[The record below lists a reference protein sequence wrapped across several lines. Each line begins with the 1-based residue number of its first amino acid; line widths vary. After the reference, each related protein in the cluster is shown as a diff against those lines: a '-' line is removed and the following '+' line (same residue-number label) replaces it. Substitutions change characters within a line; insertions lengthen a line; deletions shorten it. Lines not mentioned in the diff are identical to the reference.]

1 MNKVILILT
10 LMMSTIL
17 GTNAQTGK
25 SHIPRD
31 LEEAVQTLDKL
42 ISEEE
47 KSELRKMGEDEFL
60 AATHL
65 GIGMYLRNEWGL
77 WGKSD
82 LSKYFRR
89 RGVHHPDDMSYEILK
104 AYYKMLCQRPWN
116 DIDLV
121 IGTYGEHL
129 HIYNLDCQTL
139 EFRLT
144 ALTEAK
150 NPSYALEGLGYIF
163 AVSEVGEGSGAYSFQ
178 VTKGA
183 EEGGRT
189 METTAEMSVQMT
201 ADRRQTGAD
210 PCFAMVYT
218 EPYIGPHLMTA
229 DYSGGSVSVFPI
241 RNGQIGERVEQIC
254 FEGSG
259 PVEGRQESSH
269 IHQLKA
275 VPNVDG
281 YILASDLGADVIR
294 LLKTGKGE
302 GTAANPGTLELEHV
316 KDIECPAG
324 SGPRHMEF
332 SEDGKMLYC
341 IAELSGEVLAYKVS
355 GRKKP
360 AFKLVQR
367 IQADEVNAGGSAD
380 IHMHPSEQWLYTS
393 HRLENDGISIFK
405 VLKDGKL
412 EKIGYAH
419 TGRHPRNFMITPDGK
434 ILVVACRDDRSLQV
448 FRIEPDGTLTQ
459 TQSTLIF
466 DEDMPSS
473 VTTTQL

>member
-1 MNKVILILT
+1 MKKTILT
-10 LMMSTIL
+10 IALLTGGL
-17 GTNAQTGK
+17 FCAKAQ
-25 SHIPRD
+25 
-31 LEEAVQTLDKL
+31 
-42 ISEEE
+42 
-47 KSELRKMGEDEFL
+47 
-60 AATHL
+60 
-65 GIGMYLRNEWGL
+65 
-77 WGKSD
+77 
-82 LSKYFRR
+82 
-89 RGVHHPDDMSYEILK
+89 
-104 AYYKMLCQRPWN
+104 N

-129 HIYNLDCQTL
+129 YIYNIDCQTL
-139 EFRLT
+139 ELT
-144 ALTEAK
+144 LKAKAEAK
-150 NPSYALEGLGYIF
+150 NASYALAETGQIF
-163 AVSEVGEGSGAYSFQ
+163 AVSEVGDGSGAYSFKPGEY
-178 VTKGA
+178 TDKG
-183 EEGGRT
+183 GLT
-189 METTAEMSVQMT
+189 LDMS
-201 ADRRQTGAD
+201 ADIRQTGAD
-210 PCFAMVYT
+210 PCFAIVYT
-218 EPYIGPHLMTA
+218 GAYIGPHLMTS

-241 RNGQIGERVEQIC
+241 ANGKIGERVEQIC

-275 VPNVDG
+275 VPNAEG

-302 GTAANPGTLELEHV
+302 GTSEVPGTLKLTHIE
-316 KDIECPAG
+316 DIECPAG

-332 SEDGKMLYC
+332 SDDGKMLYC

-380 IHMHPSEQWLYTS
+380 IHMHPSGQWLYTS

-459 TQSTLIF
+459 MPSTLTF
-466 DEDMPSS
+466 SEDMPSS
-473 VTTTQL
+473 VVRLSY

>member
-1 MNKVILILT
+1 MKKIILT
-10 LMMSTIL
+10 IALLTGGL
-17 GTNAQTGK
+17 FCAKAQ
-25 SHIPRD
+25 
-31 LEEAVQTLDKL
+31 
-42 ISEEE
+42 
-47 KSELRKMGEDEFL
+47 
-60 AATHL
+60 
-65 GIGMYLRNEWGL
+65 
-77 WGKSD
+77 
-82 LSKYFRR
+82 
-89 RGVHHPDDMSYEILK
+89 
-104 AYYKMLCQRPWN
+104 N

-129 HIYNLDCQTL
+129 YIYNIDCQTL
-139 EFRLT
+139 EFTLK
-144 ALTEAK
+144 AKAEAK
-150 NPSYALEGLGYIF
+150 NASYALAEAGQIF

-178 VTKGA
+178 VNAA
-183 EEGGRT
+183 EDGG
-189 METTAEMSVQMT
+189 TTLQKT

-210 PCFAMVYT
+210 PCFVMHYA
-218 EPYIGPHLMTA
+218 EPHLGAYMMTA

-241 RNGQIGERVEQIC
+241 ANGKIGERVEQIC
-254 FEGSG
+254 FEGRG

-275 VPNVDG
+275 VPGAEG

-302 GTAANPGTLELEHV
+302 GTSEVPGTLKLTHIE
-316 KDIECPAG
+316 DIECPAG

-332 SEDGKMLYC
+332 SADGRMLYC

-355 GRKKP
+355 GKKKP
-360 AFKLVQR
+360 KFKLVQR

-380 IHMHPSEQWLYTS
+380 IHLHPSGQWLYTS

-405 VLKDGKL
+405 VLKNGKL

-419 TGRHPRNFMITPDGK
+419 TGRHPRNFMISPDGN
-434 ILVVACRDDRSLQV
+434 ILLVACRDDRSIQV
-448 FRIEPDGTLTQ
+448 FRIGPDGSLTK

-473 VTTTQL
+473 VTTIQL

>member
-17 GTNAQTGK
+17 GTDAQNDK
-25 SHIPRD
+25 SYIPRD
-31 LEEAVQTLDKL
+31 LEEAVLALDKL

-47 KSELRKMGEDEFL
+47 KYELCKMGEDEFL

-77 WGKSD
+77 WKNSE
-82 LSKYFRR
+82 LRKYFRR
-89 RGVHHPDDMSYEILK
+89 RGIFHPDDMSGEILK
-104 AYYKMLCQRPWN
+104 SYYKFLCQRPWN
-116 DIDLV
+116 DTNLV

-129 HIYNLDCQTL
+129 YIYNLDCQTL
-139 EFRLT
+139 EFTMR
-144 ALTEAK
+144 AQAEAK
-150 NPSYALEGLGYIF
+150 NPSYAFEGLGYIF
-163 AVSEVGEGSGAYSFQ
+163 AVSEVGEGSGAYSF
-178 VTKGA
+178 KL
-183 EEGGRT
+183 GGDT
-189 METTAEMSVQMT
+189 DTGELTVDMS
-201 ADRRQTGAD
+201 ADIRQTGAD
-210 PCFAMVYT
+210 PCFAIVYT
-218 EPYIGPHLMTA
+218 GAYIGPHLMTA

-275 VPNVDG
+275 VPNAEG

-302 GTAANPGTLELEHV
+302 GTGTLELTHIE
-316 KDIECPAG
+316 DIECPAG

-332 SEDGKMLYC
+332 SEDGNMLYC

-380 IHMHPSEQWLYTS
+380 IHMHPSGQWLYTS

-405 VLKDGKL
+405 VLKNGRL

-434 ILVVACRDDRSLQV
+434 FLLVACRDDRSIQV
-448 FRIEPDGTLTQ
+448 FRIGPDGTLTQ

-473 VTTTQL
+473 VTTIQL

>member
-1 MNKVILILT
+1 MKKTILILT
-10 LMMSTIL
+10 LMIGSL
-17 GTNAQTGK
+17 AGTNAQNGK
-25 SHIPRD
+25 PHIPHD
-31 LEEAVQTLDKL
+31 LEEAMQ
-42 ISEEE
+42 
-47 KSELRKMGEDEFL
+47 
-60 AATHL
+60 
-65 GIGMYLRNEWGL
+65 
-77 WGKSD
+77 
-82 LSKYFRR
+82 
-89 RGVHHPDDMSYEILK
+89 
-104 AYYKMLCQRPWN
+104 WN

-129 HIYNLDCQTL
+129 YIYNLDCKTL
-139 EFRLT
+139 EFTLK
-144 ALTEAK
+144 AKAEAK
-150 NPSYALEGLGYIF
+150 NASYALAEAGQIF
-163 AVSEVGEGSGAYSFQ
+163 AVSEVGDGSGAYSFQ
-178 VTKGA
+178 LNKAAADEAAADKVA
-183 EEGGRT
+183 DGGMT
-189 METTAEMSVQMT
+189 IQMT

-210 PCFAMVYT
+210 PCFAIVYT
-218 EPYIGPHLMTA
+218 GAYIGPHLMTS

-241 RNGQIGERVEQIC
+241 ANGKIGERVEQIC

-275 VPNVDG
+275 IPGADG

-294 LLKTGKGE
+294 LLKTGRGE
-302 GTAANPGTLELEHV
+302 GTSEVPGTLKLTHIE
-316 KDIECPAG
+316 DIECPAG

-332 SEDGKMLYC
+332 SANGRMLYC

-355 GRKKP
+355 GKKKP

-380 IHMHPSEQWLYTS
+380 IHMDPSGQWLYTS
-393 HRLENDGISIFK
+393 HRLENDGISVFK

-434 ILVVACRDDRSLQV
+434 LLIVACRDDRSIQM

-459 TQSTLIF
+459 TPGMLTF
-466 DEDMPSS
+466 TDDMPSS
-473 VTTTQL
+473 VVAIPHFEKHIFVL